1 MAITNVADTDTF
13 DQWRVKTNTIASDLG
28 DIATL
33 TTAATNAAA
42 AVVELNAEIGNPALL
57 EIPGADLVAVINEAR
72 RLAFAIT
79 LALG

>member
-13 DQWRVKTNTIASDLG
+13 DQWRVKTNTIATDLG

-33 TTAATNAAA
+33 TTTATNAAG
-42 AVVELNAEIGNPALL
+42 AVLELATEIGNPALL